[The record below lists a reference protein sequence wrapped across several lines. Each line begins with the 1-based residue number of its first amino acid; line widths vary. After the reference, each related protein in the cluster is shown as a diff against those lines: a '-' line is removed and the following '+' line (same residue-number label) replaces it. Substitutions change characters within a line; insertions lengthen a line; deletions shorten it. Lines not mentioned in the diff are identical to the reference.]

1 MKRYPQRNGR
11 SVNCWIRERAVSYTH
26 LMPPAKFPMVTRELF
41 QAYIDMEEE
50 MVARAEV
57 GALAREEQQAALE
70 MGL

>member
-1 MKRYPQRNGR
+1 MQNKGIERSGGFSAGCYPHR
-11 SVNCWIRERAVSYTH
+11 SHAARKVSYGDQ
-26 LMPPAKFPMVTRELF
+26 ELF

>member
-1 MKRYPQRNGR
+1 MK
-11 SVNCWIRERAVSYTH
+11 VVAFF
-26 LMPPAKFPMVTRELF
+26 MPS
-41 QAYIDMEEE
+41 YIDMEEE

>member
-1 MKRYPQRNGR
+1 MYYTMQNKGIERSGDFSAGCYPHR
-11 SVNCWIRERAVSYTH
+11 SHAACKVSYG
-26 LMPPAKFPMVTRELF
+26 ELF

-57 GALAREEQQAALE
+57 DALAREEQQAALE